1 MDTFYRIFFFQ
12 SSLLATVKLSFPLKG
27 RGLVS
32 CCKELFSAELSD
44 PPTTDGASGRG
55 SVCQHGGLT
64 GTVPLGVS
72 HPAQLRCSGQFLL

>member
-12 SSLLATVKLSFPLKG
+12 FSLLATVKLSFPQKG
-27 RGLVS
+27 SGLVRS
-32 CCKELFSAELSD
+32 SFLQNFLSTR
-44 PPTTDGASGRG
+44 TTDGASGRG
-55 SVCQHGGLT
+55 SVSRHGGLT